1 MAWFFSCVYICAGIR
16 IYLCGKNEWGG
27 EYARYIPF
35 LKNKIRRLLVPYAFT
50 AAVWVVP
57 ISQHFFHKDMLYL
70 LKKYV
75 LCIYPSQL
83 WFLWMLFGVFAA
95 SWPLWK
101 IFSENVFAGAAAAI
115 AFYCAGVAGD
125 MILPNIYCIW
135 SSCQNILL
143 FYIGIRI
150 WKREENETQLIYR
163 IRPQGWFFIDII
175 IFAVYEFLK
184 TKNGFSADLNLV
196 VLPLLHA
203 AGSIMAF
210 VSLQSIAACASYK
223 SSRTFRLLASYSMPV
238 YLFHQQIIY
247 FVICW
252 LNGKV
257 NPYVHLCIN
266 FAAGVVGA
274 LAISAVLMKFKITRI
289 LIGEK
294 QRGS

>member
-1 MAWFFSCVYICAGIR
+1 M
-16 IYLCGKNEWGG
+16 
-27 EYARYIPF
+27 
-35 LKNKIRRLLVPYAFT
+35 KNKIRRLLVPYAFT

-115 AFYCAGVAGD
+115 AFYCAGVAG
-125 MILPNIYCIW
+125 
-135 SSCQNILL
+135 
-143 FYIGIRI
+143 
-150 WKREENETQLIYR
+150 
-163 IRPQGWFFIDII
+163 
-175 IFAVYEFLK
+175 
-184 TKNGFSADLNLV
+184 
-196 VLPLLHA
+196 
-203 AGSIMAF
+203 
-210 VSLQSIAACASYK
+210 
-223 SSRTFRLLASYSMPV
+223 
-238 YLFHQQIIY
+238 
-247 FVICW
+247 
-252 LNGKV
+252 
-257 NPYVHLCIN
+257 
-266 FAAGVVGA
+266 VVGA